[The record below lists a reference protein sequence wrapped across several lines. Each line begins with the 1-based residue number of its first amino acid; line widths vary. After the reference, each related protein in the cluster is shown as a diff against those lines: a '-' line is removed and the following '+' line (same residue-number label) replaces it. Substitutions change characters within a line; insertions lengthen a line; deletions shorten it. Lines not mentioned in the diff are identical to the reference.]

1 MKIMEK
7 SNKNIN
13 HSDNKYFTL
22 KMNRSSFYEFER
34 LRTELSEQ
42 RNKIITKVDLLDYLL
57 DVAKNKNAAS

>member
-1 MKIMEK
+1 MKK
-7 SNKNIN
+7 RNKDIN

-57 DVAKNKNAAS
+57 NVAKNKNTAS